1 MTFGE
6 RLKELREDN
15 DEKQKDIA
23 DLLFVSNKVISDYE
37 RGIHFPRDERVI
49 TAIANH
55 FGVSTDYL
63 FGITNIKN
71 PTYSNDFLSL
81 FQSLPQAQ
89 KNEVIDFMLFLID
102 KNSRQ

>member
-23 DLLFVSNKVISDYE
+23 ELLFVSNKVISDYE
-37 RGIHFPRDERVI
+37 RGVHFPRDEKII
-49 TAIANH
+49 TAIAAH

-71 PTYSNDFLSL
+71 QLSCNDFLAVFHSL
-81 FQSLPQAQ
+81 TPAQ
-89 KNEVIDFMLFLID
+89 KDEVMDFMVFLSG
-102 KNSRQ
+102 KNK

>member
-1 MTFGE
+1 MYMTFGE

-49 TAIANH
+49 ITLANH
-55 FGVSTDYL
+55 FGVSIDYL

-71 PTYSNDFLSL
+71 HTYSNDFLIVFHSL
-81 FQSLPQAQ
+81 TMRLWTLCS
-89 KNEVIDFMLFLID
+89 FLLLKII
-102 KNSRQ
+102 KI

>member
-37 RGIHFPRDERVI
+37 RGIHFPRDERII
-49 TAIANH
+49 TTLANH
-55 FGVSTDYL
+55 FGVSIDYL
-63 FGITNIKN
+63 FRYHKYKKSYI
-71 PTYSNDFLSL
+71 
-81 FQSLPQAQ
+81 
-89 KNEVIDFMLFLID
+89 
-102 KNSRQ
+102 

>member
-23 DLLFVSNKVISDYE
+23 ELLFVSNKVISDYE
-37 RGIHFPRDERVI
+37 RGVHFPRDEKII
-49 TAIANH
+49 TAIAAH

-71 PTYSNDFLSL
+71 QLSCNDFLPVFHSL
-81 FQSLPQAQ
+81 TPAQ
-89 KNEVIDFMLFLID
+89 KDEVMDFMVFLSG
-102 KNSRQ
+102 KNK